1 MIIAR
6 TAIVFVIAVLSSAVA
21 WAQKTDVVALV
32 NGDRNTG
39 EIEELDRGRL
49 SLDTDD
55 AGMISFEWDKVATV
69 ESARLFE
76 VITSDGRHFLGS
88 FARGGARSMLIT
100 TATGTVTLPMSE
112 VTRIHPIGTSFWARL
127 EGSIDAGFTFTQSS
141 GIAQLNVNSEIIF
154 RRPSFLLQLTT
165 SDTLVR
171 QRDEEG
177 RDDRGSIDLTY
188 VRDIGRKLFWAGVGR
203 FESNES
209 LGLSLR
215 SQLGGWLGT
224 RLVDSNRGRFEVGA
238 GAVYNFEHGLD
249 TEPTRNIE
257 GLLGL
262 QGSYYTYNG
271 RKTTLDASVDYF
283 PGLSE
288 WGRHRLQL
296 NTAVKQEL
304 GWDFTVALNLYDT
317 FDSAPPSP
325 DAVRNDVGVVIS
337 IGWTF

>member
-1 MIIAR
+1 MVIAR
-6 TAIVFVIAVLSSAVA
+6 TAIVFVVAVLSSAAA
-21 WAQKTDVVALV
+21 WAQKTDVVTLA

-39 EIEELDRGRL
+39 DIDELDRGRL

-76 VITSDGRHFLGS
+76 VITSDGRHLLGS
-88 FARGGARSMLIT
+88 LGPGTARSMLIT
-100 TATGTVTLPMSE
+100 TATGTITVSMSE

-127 EGSIDAGFTFTQSS
+127 EGSIDAGFTYTQSS
-141 GIAQLNVNSEIIF
+141 EIAQLNVNSEIIF

-188 VRDIGRKLFWAGVGR
+188 VRDIGPKWFWAGVGR

-224 RLVDSNRGRFEVGA
+224 RLVDANRGRFEVGA
-238 GAVYNFEHGLD
+238 GAVYNFENGLD

-262 QGSYYTYNG
+262 QGSYYTYSG
-271 RKTTLDASVDYF
+271 RQTTFDASVDYF

-296 NTAVKQEL
+296 NTAVKQDL

-325 DAVRNDVGVVIS
+325 DAVRNDVGVVLS